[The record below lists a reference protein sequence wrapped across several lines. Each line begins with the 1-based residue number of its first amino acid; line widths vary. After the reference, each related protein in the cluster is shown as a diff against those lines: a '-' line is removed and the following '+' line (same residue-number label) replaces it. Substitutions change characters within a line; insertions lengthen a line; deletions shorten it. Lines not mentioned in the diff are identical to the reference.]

1 MSPEYQYKVW
11 AHRIKRQF
19 QKDCRLPADWDC
31 ECLKCEAALAEE
43 INNYHL
49 IQCNSRNVVS
59 DEPMGADVDS
69 IPKENGVNTV
79 DLGAITSAYEP
90 VLNRTHSQ
98 NVGGNIVCSRYIS
111 IFFGNRTLSVDR

>member
-49 IQCNSRNVVS
+49 IQCNLLILIYVALLMESVKISEEDQKQLQRVVIS
-59 DEPMGADVDS
+59 CGWKTNNNYTGLHFVAVE
-69 IPKENGVNTV
+69 KQKHTV
-79 DLGAITSAYEP
+79 VITKG
-90 VLNRTHSQ
+90 L
-98 NVGGNIVCSRYIS
+98 
-111 IFFGNRTLSVDR
+111 